1 MGIIQ
6 RGFRNAF
13 RNVVRTTSIVLI
25 LGLSIGLAV
34 IMLVSRQAVVAKIDS
49 VKSSIGNII
58 SVSPAGVRGFEGGG
72 TLLTAENITS
82 IQAMEHVKYVT
93 SNLSARL
100 TNGTNTSLVASLEAG
115 NFGGGNRRPPGSENS
130 SSNNIASG
138 TTVQTFTMPINLTG
152 TSDAANLQSLGVS
165 SLTFSSGNN
174 IDGSSD
180 SNVAIVGTDLATK
193 NNLSLGSNFTAYNTT
208 ITVSGIYDSGNKF
221 TNSSVIMPLA
231 TVQRIT
237 SQIGGVS
244 SAIVQTDSVDNL
256 TTVQKDITT
265 KLEDTVD
272 VTSSEESAQT
282 TITPLENVKSISGI
296 SLMGSIVAGAVII
309 LLTMMMIVRERRRE
323 IGILKA
329 IGATNLVVTA
339 QFIIESVTLT
349 LMGTM
354 IGVMIGFVGSNPM
367 IKLLV
372 QNSST
377 TTTSRPGANGGPGM
391 GGQMMQFAGQGLQ
404 SVRDIQATVGW
415 KLLLYGLGA
424 AVAIAIIGSA
434 VPAFIISKIRPAE
447 VMRAE

>member
-415 KLLLYGLGA
+415 ELLLYGLGA